1 MGTAAAAAVFV
12 SMLVTSAIITGLGLG
27 SMYGLLALG
36 FHVTYAVSATVNFA
50 QGSSMMLGAV
60 FAYTFAV
67 RLGWPLALAAAAA
80 LALCAAYGALVEV
93 LAVRPFTRRGSN
105 AWLMATVALGII
117 ADNAVLF
124 TFGKEPRGFQMSWA
138 TGSFDIGGLTLSP
151 LHLVIPSAGLALAA
165 ALHFFSSRTRAG
177 KAMLAVVQNPDAA
190 RLMGINVPAA
200 ILGAFALSTVFA
212 GAAGILIAP
221 LFNVHSD
228 MGTLFGL
235 KAFAVAILGGITSA
249 WGVMLAGILFG
260 CVEALITALL
270 GSTYTQILTFA
281 LVIVALA
288 ARPNGLFGRAGV
300 KKV

>member
-1 MGTAAAAAVFV
+1 
-12 SMLVTSAIITGLGLG
+12 MLVTSALISGLALG

-36 FHVTYAVSATVNFA
+36 FYVTYAVSSTVNFA

-60 FAYTFAV
+60 FAYTLAV
-67 RLGWPLALAAAAA
+67 TFGWPFIPAALLA
-80 LALCAAYGALVEV
+80 LALCALYGMLVEV
-93 LAVRPFTRRGSN
+93 VAVRPFVRRGSS
-105 AWLMATVALGII
+105 AWLMATVALGIV

-124 TFGKEPRGFQMSWA
+124 TFGKEPRGFPMFHGSVQIAGINVSWLQIA
-138 TGSFDIGGLTLSP
+138 IPIVGLS
-151 LHLVIPSAGLALAA
+151 LAA
-165 ALHFFSSRTRAG
+165 GLHFFSRRTAYG

-190 RLMGINVPAA
+190 RLMGINVPLAISLAYAA
-200 ILGAFALSTVFA
+200 STLFA
-212 GAAGILIAP
+212 GAAGIMIAP

-249 WGVMLAGILFG
+249 WGVMLAGLIFG
-260 CVEALITALL
+260 LTEALITALL
-270 GSTYTQILTFA
+270 GSAYTQILSFA

-288 ARPNGLFGRAGV
+288 LMPNGLFGRAEV